1 MYSEFATDPKV
12 QSMPEAMQ
20 RRLVMLFCLECGG
33 ELEKLSPDEVAFALR
48 IDDATLHATLQLF
61 FAKGFCDENGRII
74 NWNKRQ
80 FKSDNSTERSKKH
93 RAKTNAS
100 SNATA
105 MQRPCNVAATPPDT
119 DTDTDTEYKKEL
131 SNDNSKKPPPRK
143 FTYTPEF
150 LKFWEAYPYQKGSKA
165 KAQELYDNALKN
177 GVSHDELLRAA
188 IEYAGFIRATG
199 TERRFTKNADTW
211 LGSRERHWETDWGAA
226 SRQALAV
233 AGGGAGQHAG
243 DGSGKGE
250 GGAYRNG
257 SASRRE
263 SPHDVFARAWAHAAE
278 KYSEPGRVADA

>member
-1 MYSEFATDPKV
+1 
-12 QSMPEAMQ
+12 MPEAMQ

-119 DTDTDTEYKKEL
+119 DTDTEYKKEL
-131 SNDNSKKPPPRK
+131 SNDNSKKPVNQKILKPDEVSEQVWLDFLQLRK
-143 FTYTPEF
+143 E
-150 LKFWEAYPYQKGSKA
+150 K
-165 KAQELYDNALKN
+165 
-177 GVSHDELLRAA
+177 RAA
-188 IEYAGFIRATG
+188 LTATALEGIRREAVKAGLSL
-199 TERRFTKNADTW
+199 ND
-211 LGSRERHWETDWGAA
+211 
-226 SRQALAV
+226 ALATSCRRGWQGFE
-233 AGGGAGQHAG
+233 AAWMREEKQKPAAHFTPRR
-243 DGSGKGE
+243 GE
-250 GGAYRNG
+250 PLKQN
-257 SASRRE
+257 
-263 SPHDVFARAWAHAAE
+263 V
-278 KYSEPGRVADA
+278 VTL